1 MDGAKDATENVS
13 ENVSEDV
20 TNDVTT
26 DVTADV
32 TTDVTKDEKND
43 EDSSSDSGLKSECSK
58 AVSHEYDS
66 ELTVEE
72 EEVEDITSSRIDVR
86 CKDPTLEDKKSEMKS
101 EVTNVSGATVTE
113 NVTPD
118 VTTKE
123 VVETNVTKDVTTE
136 SKNLDSSVEAVPSM
150 PVESDVTTP
159 VTNVETNVTKVDK
172 KDAIADSKSECSSE
186 LNQQQV
192 SFKYYEMISEVRP
205 EVKPEMKPEVKP
217 EVKPEIKFILK
228 TQTTPSLSS
237 SSTMI
242 IDNVESTTSIES
254 NLNQVEE
261 G

>member
-1 MDGAKDATENVS
+1 MGLSKVDGAKDATENVS

-26 DVTADV
+26 DVTADVTTDV

-72 EEVEDITSSRIDVR
+72 EEIEDITSSRIDVR

-101 EVTNVSGATVTE
+101 EVTNVSGATVT
-113 NVTPD
+113 D

-172 KDAIADSKSECSSE
+172 KD
-186 LNQQQV
+186 
-192 SFKYYEMISEVRP
+192 
-205 EVKPEMKPEVKP
+205 
-217 EVKPEIKFILK
+217 
-228 TQTTPSLSS
+228 
-237 SSTMI
+237 
-242 IDNVESTTSIES
+242 
-254 NLNQVEE
+254 
-261 G
+261 